1 MEVLSNRSRKA
12 LSVSALLSG
21 AFLAG
26 CGGGGGGGAEQAGIP
41 GTEVTKPGSTETF
54 FVKESLAVGSLIG
67 TLRYR

>member
-26 CGGGGGGGAEQAGIP
+26 CGSAEGSDTGET
-41 GTEVTKPGSTETF
+41 GTEPPSFDPLSSVPTTMEERREASH
-54 FVKESLAVGSLIG
+54 ESING
-67 TLRYR
+67 